1 MKSILDTLWL
11 KFSSNRVTGSTISLL
26 LMFTI
31 LLWFLGIP
39 EWWAIGI
46 TLSTITAFYKYK
58 LPLIWVA
65 SILFCVFSN
74 NLGWSYIET
83 LQPISSLLEQWN
95 PYCLRSLLLLIAL
108 LTAYSLVFIIKKIR
122 TLNQRPILTLLLLFF
137 TLAIVSGFQFHTFN
151 GFYASVCIALFGKF
165 IWFFAYDLK
174 DRSNSPT
181 LFFPFWTSKN
191 VPIPKGKLHM
201 REIDTKTDQLQTTQ
215 RSGLRLL
222 IWVALL
228 FIIHQ
233 MTEHLVFNRSNNISA
248 LLGLPSLH
256 LSDIVTH
263 HSLSVVSTSNLLW
276 QNWLIVFCTASLYLI
291 KYTIDYGIIVAIVR
305 MTGYAAPRQV
315 YRPLQSR
322 SFAELLRRI
331 LYYYSELLLVMFIL
345 PINREL
351 RFVKSKNVR
360 QFISITTGV
369 TFGGTCYHFSRD
381 FLHYANYGLTKAM
394 PHLLSLIPYF
404 IIMGTLSASS
414 VYLRRKKRAS
424 GAENVHMISPLIVMY
439 FTFYCLV
446 IFIKGNLSL
455 WFGSWSGYLH
465 FLQILFP
472 IHLLIPFN
480 S

>member
-11 KFSSNRVTGSTISLL
+11 KFSSNRFTGSTISLL
-26 LMFTI
+26 LLFTI
-31 LLWFLGIP
+31 LLWFLRVP
-39 EWWAIGI
+39 EWWAVGL
-46 TLSTITAFYKYK
+46 TLSAITTFYKHK
-58 LPLIWVA
+58 LPLIWVT

-74 NLGWSYIET
+74 NLGWTYIEA
-83 LQPISSLLEQWN
+83 LQPISVLLEKWN
-95 PYCLRSLLLLIAL
+95 TYCLRSLLLFITLLI
-108 LTAYSLVFIIKKIR
+108 TYSLVFLIKKNR
-122 TLNQRPILTLLLLFF
+122 KLNQRPILILLTLFF
-137 TLAIVSGFQFHTFN
+137 ISAIVAAMQFHTV
-151 GFYASVCIALFGKF
+151 GGVYATVCIALFGKF

-174 DRSNSPT
+174 DRASAPT

-191 VPIPKGKLHM
+191 VPIPKGQLHM
-201 REIDTKTDQLQTTQ
+201 KEINAKPEQLQNTQ

-222 IWVALL
+222 VWVTVL
-228 FIIHQ
+228 FLVHQ
-233 MTEHLVFNRSNNISA
+233 ITEHLVFNRMNNISTF
-248 LLGLPSLH
+248 LKIPTLN

-263 HSLSVVSTSNLLW
+263 HSLSVVSTNNLLW

-305 MTGYAAPRQV
+305 MTGYSAPRQV

-345 PINREL
+345 PIHREL
-351 RFVKSKNVR
+351 RFLKSKNIR
-360 QFISITTGV
+360 QFISITAGV
-369 TFGGTCYHFSRD
+369 TLGGICYHFSRD
-381 FLHYANYGLTKAM
+381 FLPYANYGLTKAM

-404 IIMGTLSASS
+404 IIMGALSASS

-424 GAENVHMISPLIVMY
+424 GTKNIKMISPLIMVY